1 MLMLPSA
8 TELTKVLLLCLHYG
22 SFLMQPT
29 DPVVEGENDF
39 ILGFGNEVL
48 VTILVA
54 LLVAP
59 FVSWLAQYTRTSN
72 CIIRWIYDTA
82 TLMQS
87 GLRQLLCS
95 ISHWFGERL
104 LSHSSINRPAS
115 TERDGEEEEEE
126 EAIVSAP
133 VRSADSNVCCVCLMV
148 HRLPTLSNCGHMFC
162 AQCILGYWQHGFI
175 GNALRCPMCRGSVT
189 LLMPCFTAE
198 ERQANPSIIQEI
210 TSYNRRFSGAPR
222 PWLEYITE
230 IPVLISHMFRQFFSV
245 GNLMWMF
252 RLRIVVCVIVAI
264 VYALSPFDIIPEAL
278 FGLLGMLDD
287 IFVVVLLLVYLSIA
301 YRRFISF
308 HLHR

>member
-1 MLMLPSA
+1 M
-8 TELTKVLLLCLHYG
+8 
-22 SFLMQPT
+22 MQST
-29 DPVVEGENDF
+29 DSVAEGENDF

-48 VTILVA
+48 FTILVA

-59 FVSWLAQYTRTSN
+59 FVSWLVQ
-72 CIIRWIYDTA
+72 
-82 TLMQS
+82 
-87 GLRQLLCS
+87 
-95 ISHWFGERL
+95 L
-104 LSHSSINRPAS
+104 LSHSSVNPPAS
-115 TERDGEEEEEE
+115 AERDGEE

-133 VRSADSNVCCVCLMV
+133 VRTTDSNVCCVCLMV

-189 LLMPCFTAE
+189 LLMPCFTAQ
-198 ERQANPSIIQEI
+198 ERQANPNIIQEI

>member
-1 MLMLPSA
+1 MYA
-8 TELTKVLLLCLHYG
+8 GVVVYLLIFQHYG

-59 FVSWLAQYTRTSN
+59 FVSWLAQYTR
-72 CIIRWIYDTA
+72 
-82 TLMQS
+82 
-87 GLRQLLCS
+87 
-95 ISHWFGERL
+95 
-104 LSHSSINRPAS
+104 
-115 TERDGEEEEEE
+115 
-126 EAIVSAP
+126 
-133 VRSADSNVCCVCLMV
+133 
-148 HRLPTLSNCGHMFC
+148 
-162 AQCILGYWQHGFI
+162 
-175 GNALRCPMCRGSVT
+175 
-189 LLMPCFTAE
+189 
-198 ERQANPSIIQEI
+198 
-210 TSYNRRFSGAPR
+210 
-222 PWLEYITE
+222 
-230 IPVLISHMFRQFFSV
+230 V